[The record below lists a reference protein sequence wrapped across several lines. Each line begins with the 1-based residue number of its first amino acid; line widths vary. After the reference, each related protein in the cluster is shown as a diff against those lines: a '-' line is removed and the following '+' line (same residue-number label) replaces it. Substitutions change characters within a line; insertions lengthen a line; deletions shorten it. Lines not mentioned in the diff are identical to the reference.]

1 MFIKR
6 LLIISTL
13 SILISACTSMSFKA
27 MYEMATFD
35 PLSIQPDELVLA
47 LRANES
53 VIITKGSVEIK
64 LAYSVPAYGEYAAVD
79 RKHTFLVDVDRIA
92 QTKKTEASDLLP
104 EILLDGI
111 EVNEQVTIL
120 RLNQQDAKEMMETQ
134 KLIKRY
140 RDLDVKGKGM
150 FSFSLNQ
157 SCIINSEN
165 LDSLFV
171 DLFLKTSNEESFF
184 VFFDDLD
191 VVAQAQEQQLD
202 LKQVNKC
209 NNH

>member
-1 MFIKR
+1 
-6 LLIISTL
+6 
-13 SILISACTSMSFKA
+13 

-92 QTKKTEASDLLP
+92 QTKKTEDSDLLP